1 MKKTKEK
8 AAGKGYFLIA
18 RGLLEHPRFKP
29 EGAFSNYEAW
39 SWLIENAAYV
49 ARTVTV
55 INGRH
60 RETVALQPGQLT
72 HSVRYLS
79 GAWGWPL
86 ARAQRFL
93 NALQKD
99 GSINLETTSG
109 QTVLTLC
116 NWAKY
121 QRPNGHLSAIE
132 PDTQTDTQTANGF
145 DTQTGE
151 IKPHEIRAF
160 RSDEGQTDT
169 QTEGPSGT
177 QTDTNKKERKKSK
190 KDLAPDGSGFA
201 DWYSIYPKKKSRRDA
216 ERAFDKIISSGL
228 IALSDLMEKT
238 RAFAATWAAEPAARR
253 KYIPYPASWLR
264 DGGYDDEPE
273 GGDPA
278 PVPIDPRAFTDTEWQ
293 KRLTHF
299 RDNAQWLEIWGAK
312 PGNPGCL
319 VPAHLLL
326 SPVSAS
332 KGAA

>member
-1 MKKTKEK
+1 MRKSKEK
-8 AAGKGYFLIA
+8 AAGNGYFLIA

-60 RETVALQPGQLT
+60 RVTVPLVPGQLT

-79 GAWGWPL
+79 GTWGWPL

-99 GSINLETTSG
+99 GSINPETTSG

-121 QRPNGHLSAIE
+121 QRPNGHLSALE
-132 PDTQTDTQTANGF
+132 TDTQTDTQTESSF
-145 DTQTGE
+145 DTQTDDRSPR
-151 IKPHEIRAF
+151 KIRT
-160 RSDEGQTDT
+160 SGVCKEQTDT

-177 QTDTNKKERKKSK
+177 QTDTKKKEGKESK
-190 KDLAPDGSGFA
+190 KDTAPCGSDFA
-201 DWYSIYPKKKSRRDA
+201 DWYSIYPKKKSRKDA
-216 ERAFDKIISSGL
+216 ERAFAKVIGSGL

-253 KYIPYPASWLR
+253 KFIPYPASWLR
-264 DGGYDDEPE
+264 AGGYDDEPE
-273 GGDPA
+273 GGEPA
-278 PVPIDPRAFTDTEWQ
+278 PIDPRAFTDTEWQ
-293 KRLTHF
+293 KRLAHF
-299 RDNAQWLEIWGAK
+299 RDNAQWLEIWGAR

-326 SPVSAS
+326 SPVSTS